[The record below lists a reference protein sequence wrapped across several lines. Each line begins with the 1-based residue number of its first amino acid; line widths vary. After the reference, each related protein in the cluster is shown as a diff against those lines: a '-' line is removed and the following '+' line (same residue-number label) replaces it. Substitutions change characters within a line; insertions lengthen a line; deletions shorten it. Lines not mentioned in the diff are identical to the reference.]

1 MCLSE
6 LGVICEMSI
15 QLKLIQFRKKIRK
28 NKKKVIDTIIA
39 NHSVDICIICGSPEP
54 LTREHVIP
62 QWVYNRC
69 TKRTFN
75 TTTNGAYQTYNK
87 TTLPACKDCNSNL
100 LGYLE
105 RHLKHE
111 FEKIDVS
118 KQEFSQETLE
128 LIVLWLETLEYK
140 FQVLDLRRNLNK
152 IKGAEYIPFIGKMPI
167 AMFQGPMDTSP
178 SKVFSNL
185 RSALQVLSV
194 KSKVNRLNSLCV
206 IHTTNKDFHFFHSTN
221 NFIFIELAEFGVAFF
236 YFYKQEFDSYN
247 VAAESAMRIVQENY
261 DKTGT

>member
-1 MCLSE
+1 
-6 LGVICEMSI
+6 MSI
-15 QLKLIQFRKKIRK
+15 QLKLVQLRKKIRA
-28 NKKKVIDTIIA
+28 NKKKVTSAIIDD
-39 NHSVDICIICGSPEP
+39 HSAEMCIICGSQDQ

-69 TKRTFN
+69 TKRTFE
-75 TTTNGAYQTYNK
+75 TTTNGISQTYNK

-111 FEKIDVS
+111 FEKVDVS
-118 KQEFSQETLE
+118 HQEFSQETLE
-128 LIVLWLETLEYK
+128 LIILWLETLEYK

-152 IKGAEYIPFIGKMPI
+152 VKGAEYIPFIGKMPI
-167 AMFQGPMDTSP
+167 AMFQGSMDTSP
-178 SKVFSNL
+178 AKVFSNF

-194 KSKVNRLNSLCV
+194 KSKADKLNSLCI

-236 YFYKQEFDSYN
+236 YFYKQTFDDHS
-247 VAAESAMRIVQENY
+247 AAIKSAMEIVQDHY
-261 DKTGT
+261 AGTCTQ

>member
-1 MCLSE
+1 
-6 LGVICEMSI
+6 MSI
-15 QLKLIQFRKKIRK
+15 QLKLVQLRKKIRA
-28 NKKKVIDTIIA
+28 NKKKVTDAIIA
-39 NHSVDICIICGSPEP
+39 EHSAEMCIICGSQDQ

-69 TKRTFN
+69 TKRTFE
-75 TTTNGAYQTYNK
+75 TTTNGIYQTYNK

-111 FEKIDVS
+111 FERVDVS
-118 KQEFSQETLE
+118 NQEFSQETLE
-128 LIVLWLETLEYK
+128 LIILWLETLEYK

-152 IKGAEYIPFIGKMPI
+152 VKGVKYIPFIGKMPI
-167 AMFQGPMDTSP
+167 AMFQGSMDTSP
-178 SKVFSNL
+178 AKVFSNF

-194 KSKVNRLNSLCV
+194 KSKADRLNSLCV

-236 YFYKQEFDSYN
+236 YFYKQKFEDYS
-247 VAAESAMRIVQENY
+247 VAVQSAMGIVQENY
-261 DKTGT
+261 AGAGA

>member
-1 MCLSE
+1 
-6 LGVICEMSI
+6 MSI
-15 QLKLIQFRKKIRK
+15 QLRLIKLRKKIRA
-28 NKKKVIDTIIA
+28 NKIKVIDAIIA
-39 NHSVDICIICGSPEP
+39 DHSAEICIICGSQEQ

-62 QWVYNRC
+62 QWIYNRC
-69 TKRTFN
+69 TKRTFE
-75 TTTNGAYQTYNK
+75 TTTNGISQTYNK

-111 FEKIDVS
+111 FQRVDVRH
-118 KQEFSQETLE
+118 QHFSQDTLE
-128 LIVLWLETLEYK
+128 LIILWLEILEYK
-140 FQVLDLRRNLNK
+140 FQELDLRRNLNRV
-152 IKGAEYIPFIGKMPI
+152 KGAEYIPFIGKMPI

-178 SKVFSNL
+178 AKVFSNI

-194 KSKVNRLNSLCV
+194 KSKADRLNSLCV

-236 YFYKQEFDSYN
+236 YFYKQKFEDYS
-247 VAAESAMRIVQENY
+247 VAVQSAMGIVQENY
-261 DKTGT
+261 VGTGA